1 MTDLSSPAPPQLPRH
16 KLSVEDFHRLG
27 PAGVLDEDSRVELLR
42 GDLIDMA
49 PIGSMHA
56 GVVAQL
62 NLLLSRGV
70 QDGLVQVQNP
80 VTIGDESELQPDL
93 CVLRHR
99 TDFYKHALPS
109 AADVLLLIEVADTT
123 LGYDRGHKIP
133 LYAQA
138 GIPEVWLVNIPER
151 LVEVFTRP
159 GPAGYG
165 QISIRR
171 GGDTLSSDRV
181 LGVTVDIAGLF

>member
-1 MTDLSSPAPPQLPRH
+1 MTDLSAPTPSRLPRH
-16 KLSVEDFHRLG
+16 KLSVEEFHRLG
-27 PAGVLDEDSRVELLR
+27 RSGVLDEDSRIELFK
-42 GDLIDMA
+42 GELIDMA

-70 QDGLVQVQNP
+70 RDGLVQIQNP

-93 CVLRHR
+93 CILRYR
-99 TDFYKHALPS
+99 ADFYKHALPGPV
-109 AADVLLLIEVADTT
+109 AVLLLIEVADTT
-123 LGYDRGHKIP
+123 LDYDRGHKVP

-151 LVEVFTRP
+151 LVEVFVQP
-159 GPAGYG
+159 GPEGYG

-171 GGDTLSSDRV
+171 AGDTLSSDRAP
-181 LGVTVDIAGLF
+181 GVSVDIAALF